1 MVQGISEICK
11 LFHQHGK
18 KEDSILGSVSYRLER
33 LADHMMVK
41 GGLLQLFAIM
51 EGMGLIAER
60 RLVVEE
66 KQVLFIKNSI
76 EYIREHYAEKIYIRD
91 LANLCQLNEQY
102 FTRFFGNNVGIS
114 PLEYINRYRVEKA
127 VDLLSKGE
135 DKVLD
140 VAKATGFHNQGN
152 FIKIF
157 KSIMGETPHQ
167 YRKRLE

>member
-1 MVQGISEICK
+1 M
-11 LFHQHGK
+11 
-18 KEDSILGSVSYRLER
+18 
-33 LADHMMVK
+33 
-41 GGLLQLFAIM
+41 
-51 EGMGLIAER
+51 
-60 RLVVEE
+60 
-66 KQVLFIKNSI
+66 
-76 EYIREHYAEKIYIRD
+76 D

-127 VDLLSKGE
+127 VEILSGGE

-157 KSIMGETPHQ
+157 KSVMGETPHQ